1 MATSRSRKPRRAGSY
16 VRISE
21 DPSGL
26 ERGVGRQKE
35 DVEEL
40 AQRLGW
46 RVGKVYEENDTSA
59 YKRKRIRLA
68 DGRSVWRVERPEFR
82 QMLRDYEDGAIDGI
96 IVYDLDRLARQPRD
110 LEDLIDLVD
119 HFKRPVAGVTGSLDL
134 MTENGKAMARVLV
147 AMANKSSA
155 DTARRVARAKVQSAR
170 EGTALP
176 TTRAFGWQDDHVTL
190 EPREA
195 ELLRKVIADFTTGET
210 WSGITA
216 AIIDTGIPTVKGGR
230 WRLKSV
236 QQMILSPRVAGIMP
250 YRGKVSTMAASDE
263 PEPNGAETAAD
274 DDQGEEEHQAR
285 SPRDL
290 ALRDAEGAY
299 VRGAW
304 EPIVTVQQWEDL
316 ITEYERRQ
324 DGSEFTSQG
333 TRSYLLSGLLRC
345 ARPRE
350 DGTPCN
356 ARMTGAAVGSRS
368 GRLKTPKMIY
378 RCPAKASGGCGN
390 STRSM
395 PHMDKLI
402 EDLLFLHLEQNR
414 PAEDDPQPETE
425 PEHPDAVRL
434 ADVRKRLSMMRNGMR
449 EGTVSP
455 ESFFA
460 VVPGLEAQ
468 EKKLIAGLGKARRAQ
483 ADRVAR
489 LRTPEEVR
497 ADWEN
502 ATIPGR
508 RELLGQYL
516 QAVIVHPAQAKGRG
530 VFDHTTID
538 PVWKPLPQ

>member
-21 DPSGL
+21 DPSG
-26 ERGVGRQKE
+26 EEKGVGRQKE

-82 QMLRDYEDGAIDGI
+82 QMLCDYEDGVIDGI

-155 DTARRVARAKVQSAR
+155 DTARRVARAKVQGAR
-170 EGTALP
+170 EGTTLP
-176 TTRAFGWQDDHVTL
+176 TTRAFGWQGDHVTL

-195 ELLRKVIADFTTGET
+195 ELLRKVIADFTAGET

-216 AIIDTGIPTVKGGR
+216 AIIDSGIPTVKGGR

-250 YRGKVSTMAASDE
+250 YRGKVSSMAAADE
-263 PEPNGAETAAD
+263 PDPGGVEGAAD
-274 DDQGEEEHQAR
+274 DDQGNEQQQAH

-290 ALRDAEGAY
+290 ALRDAEGAF
-299 VRGAW
+299 VRGVW

-316 ITEYERRQ
+316 ITEYERRRE
-324 DGSEFTSQG
+324 GAEFTSQG

-356 ARMTGAAVGSRS
+356 ARMVGATVGSRS
-368 GRLKTPKMIY
+368 GRLKTPKTIY
-378 RCPAKASGGCGN
+378 RCPGKVSGGCGN
-390 STRSM
+390 SQRGM
-395 PHMDKLI
+395 AGMDKLI

-414 PAEDDPQPETE
+414 PAEDDAQPEAE
-425 PEHPDAVRL
+425 PERPDEVRL
-434 ADVRKRLSMMRNGMR
+434 ADVRKRLSMMRVGMR
-449 EGTVSP
+449 EGSVSP

-468 EKKLIAGLGKARRAQ
+468 EKKLVASLGKARRAQ
-483 ADRVAR
+483 VDRAAR

-497 ADWEN
+497 ADWD
-502 ATIPGR
+502 ATIPCR

-516 QAVIVHPAQAKGRG
+516 QAIIVHPAQVKGRG
-530 VFDHTTID
+530 VFDHTTIE